1 MWGIARAR
9 WESEPRCTFVDIAEL
24 LKVSKQA
31 VAKRADRDGW
41 VKKLNMSDLAERAH
55 VAADAKLADEGL
67 STGSPAHAILES
79 PADTD
84 ASASVPAAL
93 PSIPASGVT
102 NPDTLARAVE
112 DAAVDARA
120 QILKRHRTEWAAAR
134 NQIYKAI
141 KLGDNDQAK
150 LAKLVG
156 ETLKLI
162 QDGERKAWGLE
173 SGENEAG
180 SMRIIV
186 ERHEGVRIVR

>member
-9 WESEPRCTFVDIAEL
+9 WESEPRCTFVDIAEF

-31 VAKRADRDGW
+31 VAKHANQQGW
-41 VKKLNMSDLAERAH
+41 VKKLDMIALAERAH
-55 VAADAKLADEGL
+55 VAADAKIASEGMTVSNPALTVGDAAAD
-67 STGSPAHAILES
+67 
-79 PADTD
+79 
-84 ASASVPAAL
+84 L
-93 PSIPASGVT
+93 PTVTTVIPASGSA
-102 NPDTLARAVE
+102 NPDTMARAVE

-134 NQIYKAI
+134 SQIYKAL
-141 KLGDNDQAK
+141 KTGDNDGAK
-150 LAKLVG
+150 LAKLTG

-162 QDGERKAWGLE
+162 QDGERKAWGLDNGE
-173 SGENEAG
+173 SEAG